1 MTKKLENK
9 IESITKGNQY
19 TVKGTGSRR
28 HSNVSVTM
36 SDGLTTRVNRDV
48 NTGALVD
55 GSNSAKKNRVTV
67 ASLVI
72 KGMSLEDAVFTAYA
86 HHGYTMVNG
95 VRYVR
100 GRDHAFRMNG
110 DNIETFNVTIDETD
124 HRYGWRVSANIAKT
138 VPDME
143 QHEKAKATKAR
154 SDSGKTHQT
163 QGTEYNRNNCLIQY
177 RNNGALKAKKA

>member
-9 IESITKGNQY
+9 IENISNGNLY
-19 TVKGTGSRR
+19 TVKGQGARR
-28 HSNVSVTM
+28 HSNVNVTM
-36 SDGLTTRVNRDV
+36 SDGKTTRVNRDV
-48 NTGALVD
+48 NKGGLVD

-67 ASLVI
+67 ASLMI
-72 KGMSLEDAVFTAYA
+72 KGMALEDAVFTAYA
-86 HHGYTMVNG
+86 NHGYTVVDG

-100 GRDHAFRMNG
+100 GRDHAFRLNG

-143 QHEKAKATKAR
+143 QHEKAKASAPR
-154 SDSGKTHQT
+154 SDNGKTHQT
-163 QGTEYNRNNCLIQY
+163 TGAEYNRNNCLIQY

>member
-19 TVKGTGSRR
+19 TVKGTGARR
-28 HSNVSVTM
+28 HSNVNVTM
-36 SDGLTTRVNRDV
+36 SDGKTTRVNRDV
-48 NTGALVD
+48 NKGGLVD
-55 GSNSAKKNRVTV
+55 GSNSYKKNRVTV
-67 ASLVI
+67 ASLMI

-100 GRDHAFRMNG
+100 GRDHAFRLNG
-110 DNIETFNVTIDETD
+110 DTIETFNITIGKTD
-124 HRYGWRVSANIAKT
+124 HRYGWRPSADISKR

-143 QHEKAKATKAR
+143 IHEKAKATDER
-154 SDSGKTHQT
+154 SDKGKAHNT
-163 QGTEYNRNNCLIQY
+163 QGSEYNRNQCLIQY
-177 RNNGALKAKKA
+177 RNEGKLKAK